1 MDATVS
7 EGSSDHRTLG
17 TLTRFLLLHALIL
30 VAFHLAMGWL
40 FQVYR
45 QNEFSGLALV
55 MALYASPV
63 LLLFLSPVHLWIYR
77 KAKQDRR
84 HLLAVVVSMA
94 CVGLFNLIYYV

>member
-40 FQVYR
+40 WFQVYR

-55 MALYASPV
+55 KSFRGISRD
-63 LLLFLSPVHLWIYR
+63 FLEFGIIYL
-77 KAKQDRR
+77 KPTISSKPGFMKKD
-84 HLLAVVVSMA
+84 
-94 CVGLFNLIYYV
+94 